1 MRRRRVALFVFLAVC
16 LVWPAAP
23 VAAQG
28 GCGPLYTVRP
38 GDTLLG
44 IAQMC
49 GTTLEAILQAN
60 PGLGSAGAI
69 VAGQVLALPAVGASI
84 YIVQEGD
91 TLFGI
96 ARRLNTTVGALLA
109 ANPGIV
115 NPNRILIGQVLVV
128 PARGGGPG
136 TFPAVTISPTS
147 GVPGTVVQVSVTGF
161 PAFTPAAVAIGRQGT
176 DLVVVQSATTDGA
189 GAVVTHTPIPSFAV
203 PGEVWL
209 VQVSTTQ
216 GALVAALASP
226 FTVVGQAPEPPPV
239 SQVQV
244 YLMALGAGDVGC
256 GDRAIP
262 ITRNIPATQQPL
274 PAAIQELLG
283 IEERFFGQSGLY
295 NALAGSSLR
304 VLNVQVL
311 DGRATIELLGTY
323 RVEDVCDIPRVREQ
337 VRRTA
342 LQFPFVSEVIVVING
357 GRL

>member
-1 MRRRRVALFVFLAVC
+1 
-16 LVWPAAP
+16 
-23 VAAQG
+23 
-28 GCGPLYTVRP
+28 
-38 GDTLLG
+38 
-44 IAQMC
+44 MC

-147 GVPGTVVQVSVTGF
+147 GVPGTLVQVSVTGF

-226 FTVVGQAPEPPPV
+226 FTVVGQARAAAGEP
-239 SQVQV
+239 
-244 YLMALGAGDVGC
+244 GAGVPDGPGRRGRRLRRPGDPHHAEHPGDPAASGGDPGTA
-256 GDRAIP
+256 GDRGAFLWAVGAVQRP
-262 ITRNIPATQQPL
+262 GRLEPAGAERPGARRPGHHRAPGHL
-274 PAAIQELLG
+274 PG
-283 IEERFFGQSGLY
+283 GGR
-295 NALAGSSLR
+295 LR
-304 VLNVQVL
+304 
-311 DGRATIELLGTY
+311 Y
-323 RVEDVCDIPRVREQ
+323 PPVREQ